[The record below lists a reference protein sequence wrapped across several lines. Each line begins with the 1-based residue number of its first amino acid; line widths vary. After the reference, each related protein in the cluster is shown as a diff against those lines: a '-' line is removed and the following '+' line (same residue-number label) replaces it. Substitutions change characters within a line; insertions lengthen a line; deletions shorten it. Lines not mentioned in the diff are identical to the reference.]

1 VAPPSEKIPEG
12 TAEFP
17 ICRATFGMGALLHEH
32 IFVRHVGGTF
42 ECDMRGAHFSACS
55 TLRKH
60 YLSSHMCTVTDA
72 DVKIKAVRRDLQ
84 APVAQVLNRATASQ

>member
-42 ECDMRGAHFSACS
+42 ECDMCGTHFSSCS

-60 YLSSHMCTVTDA
+60 FFSGHQITVTDA
-72 DVKIKAVRRDLQ
+72 NVKIKALRKDLQ
-84 APVAQVLNRATASQ
+84 APVAQVLNKATNS